1 MSLTTRRAP
10 IRPQLTR
17 GGALGG
23 LLFVA
28 GLGVLLLVVLL
39 VPPRLVPAGLSPNET
54 VTATNNLRTAII
66 QVFGGVAL
74 LVGAFFTAR
83 TYLLSRHSNRVD
95 RFAKAAGSLGDTS
108 RSVRTGGILS
118 MQHLASESKEYWP
131 LVEEML
137 AVFIREHA
145 RPADQQP
152 DDELQSPTT
161 VSSDVRVALR
171 VLGKRPH
178 PPPGAHKNAIDLS
191 RLDLT
196 GVDLQGAN
204 LESVRFEGS
213 NLCGAQLSDASLNS
227 ASLKDARLE
236 KAELSSADLSYADLR
251 NASLTDAVLYETLT
265 TGTKVW
271 GCELATVQLSDTQKQ
286 DMDFTDYGRGAGS

>member
-1 MSLTTRRAP
+1 MSLTKRRAP
-10 IRPQLTR
+10 IRLQLTR
-17 GGALGG
+17 AGALGG
-23 LLFVA
+23 VLFVA
-28 GLGVLLLVVLL
+28 GLGVLLVVVLL
-39 VPPRLVPAGLSPNET
+39 VPPRLVPAGLSPNQT
-54 VTATNNLRTAII
+54 ITATNNLRTTII
-66 QVFGGVAL
+66 QAFGGVAL
-74 LVGAFFTAR
+74 LVGASFTAR

-118 MQHLASESKEYWP
+118 LQHLAAESKEYWP

-145 RPADQQP
+145 RPAHRQP
-152 DDELQSPTT
+152 DEEQSPTT

-178 PPPGAHKNAIDLS
+178 PPRGAHKSAVDLS

-251 NASLTDAVLYETLT
+251 NASLTDAVLYDTLT

-286 DMDFTDYGRGAGS
+286 GMDFTDYRMGAGG